1 MIGRLTGILEIKK
14 PPMVAINVGG
24 ITYELDVSMSTI
36 FQLPDEG
43 KKITLYTHLLIRED
57 AHLLYGFYSDKE
69 REMFR
74 VLLKVN
80 GVGAR
85 TALAV
90 LGGMTVEELGIVV
103 SSGDVDRLTMVP
115 GIGKKTADRM
125 LLELKDRVLPI
136 QKGQKLEGDKN
147 IRDDVLAALISLGY
161 GEKEVIKAL
170 NRIDLNQPL
179 SFAIKE
185 ALKFFTT
192 PN

>member
-1 MIGRLTGILEIKK
+1 
-14 PPMVAINVGG
+14 
-24 ITYELDVSMSTI
+24 
-36 FQLPDEG
+36 
-43 KKITLYTHLLIRED
+43 
-57 AHLLYGFYSDKE
+57 
-69 REMFR
+69 MFR

-136 QKGQKLEGDKN
+136 QKEQKLEGDKN

>member
-1 MIGRLTGILEIKK
+1 
-14 PPMVAINVGG
+14 
-24 ITYELDVSMSTI
+24 
-36 FQLPDEG
+36 
-43 KKITLYTHLLIRED
+43 
-57 AHLLYGFYSDKE
+57 
-69 REMFR
+69 
-74 VLLKVN
+74 
-80 GVGAR
+80 
-85 TALAV
+85 
-90 LGGMTVEELGIVV
+90 
-103 SSGDVDRLTMVP
+103 MVP

-170 NRIDLNQPL
+170 SRIDLNQPL